1 MLAQAVGAQHET
13 AGTEG
18 ALVQAFDRL
27 RVLGCFGEDGDVK
40 FAHDGARDSIWQ
52 RRGPSPEPAIP
63 VLP

>member
-27 RVLGCFGEDGDVK
+27 RVLWRFGQDSDVK
-40 FAHDGARDSIWQ
+40 FAHDGARDSIWR
-52 RRGPSPEPAIP
+52 RRGPLPEAAIP